1 MRMVLAVVFGLAGAA
16 HGSPITYKL
25 SGNFS
30 GSLGPISFSEAFGT
44 FTFVGD
50 SSNITDPS
58 GNFPADTNGN
68 SSFKLSGKNTATFVN
83 STFGVESEY
92 GAASFMDLAT
102 GFAIGEYNES
112 TPSDVLSVYG
122 PAISGTFVSYG
133 QTAESTSLGDLTI
146 TGATGD
152 VTFQAAQP
160 VLIAATPE
168 PESLLLTGT
177 GVLGVAGVLRQRR
190 RRA

>member
-1 MRMVLAVVFGLAGAA
+1 MHMVLAVVFGFAFAA
-16 HGSPITYKL
+16 HGSPITYTL

-30 GSLGPISFSEAFGT
+30 GSLGSTSFSEAFGT

-50 SSNITDPS
+50 SSNVTNPT
-58 GNFPADTNGN
+58 GNFPANTNGN
-68 SSFKLSGKNTATFVN
+68 SSFKLTGKNAATFVN

-122 PAISGTFVSYG
+122 PAISGVFVSYG
-133 QTAESTSLGDLTI
+133 PTPESTSLGDLTI

-160 VLIAATPE
+160 VLTAATPE

-177 GVLGVAGVLRQRR
+177 GVLSVAGVLRQRR